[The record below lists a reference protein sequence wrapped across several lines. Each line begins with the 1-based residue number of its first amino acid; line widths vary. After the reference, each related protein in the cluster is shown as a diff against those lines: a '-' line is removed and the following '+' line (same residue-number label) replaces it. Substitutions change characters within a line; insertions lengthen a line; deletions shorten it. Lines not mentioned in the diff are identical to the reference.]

1 MADSFMQQLI
11 ASLARRTPVLDEPVS
26 GRAGSPDADRSRSQP
41 VLLPE
46 DQPDF
51 ERTLDEVL
59 KTDAADRP
67 GRLSSEQLRMMALT
81 AQDLIAAT
89 AADEYAQYVDV
100 RSRSRESDPH
110 PSSESPDTAGVFAV
124 VAVLAPVLAGTATAL
139 SLIAGYVLKTVSPES
154 PVASELITGGWVF
167 GAITSAAILVTALG
181 LLLAALRNRPEA
193 DPTED
198 EEVSA
203 ARKAWLRALRRQG
216 MEPFLR
222 DMRRAVDGITDPD
235 RAPKSGLETDA

>member
-26 GRAGSPDADRSRSQP
+26 DRTSSSDVDRSRSKP
-41 VLLPE
+41 ALFPE

-59 KTDAADRP
+59 ETDAADRP
-67 GRLSSEQLRMMALT
+67 GRLNSDQLRTMALT

-89 AADEYAQYVDV
+89 AAREYAQYVDART
-100 RSRSRESDPH
+100 RSQGPAPR
-110 PSSESPDTAGVFAV
+110 PSSESQDSAGVFAV
-124 VAVLAPVLAGTATAL
+124 IAVVAPVLAAL
-139 SLIAGYVLKTVSPES
+139 AAALFLLAGYVLKVVNPKSS
-154 PVASELITGGWVF
+154 FASDLITGGWIW
-167 GAITSAAILVTALG
+167 GAVAAAATLVAAVGLLVTAL
-181 LLLAALRNRPEA
+181 RHRPEI
-193 DPTED
+193 DLTES

-203 ARKAWLRALRRQG
+203 AREAWLRALRRQG

-222 DMRRAVDGITDPD
+222 DMHRAVDGIMDPGQ
-235 RAPKSGLETDA
+235 APKSDLETDA